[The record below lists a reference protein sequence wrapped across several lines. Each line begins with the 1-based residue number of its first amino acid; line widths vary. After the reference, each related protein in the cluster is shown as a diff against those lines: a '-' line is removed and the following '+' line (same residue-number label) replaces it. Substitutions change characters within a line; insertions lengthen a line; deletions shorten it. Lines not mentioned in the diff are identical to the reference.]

1 MNTTTLT
8 TELLNFIEDLRSA
21 GYNIGM
27 SQYVAAQDLILGLA
41 AQGNLPSNL
50 TRLRTLLAP
59 ILCKSSKQQAEFQ
72 HYFAAWIEQFET
84 VTPVVTPTSEV
95 AVELQAIK
103 TGSKLWKLVFGV
115 FAVVFVAA
123 IYFSFPTSGWECLS
137 QRSALYDC
145 MMQSIKTGIPNPEVG
160 NEEIPAE
167 VATTEN
173 GTPARPESVPTP
185 ARGNQK
191 TPSEL
196 APTPARGSQNILWL
210 TLGSPLL
217 VYLLWYFWWRYRV
230 QRFLARKTT
239 ATLPEIK
246 QLFVKGIDDKLFQS
260 VDLSRTAQRLRQ
272 HKWIASNQLDVIAT
286 VEKTLRTGG
295 LFRPVAGKR
304 RSRPQY
310 LVLIDRTTF
319 NDHQAQWVNSLLDKI
334 VADDV
339 LVTRYYFD
347 ADPRRCYPQQNTLPP
362 LSLAELLGQHP
373 EHRLLIFS
381 DGEGFINP
389 ITGEVA
395 AWVEQFGPRKI
406 LFTLERQ
413 WGYREQIL
421 SDADFLIMP
430 ASEKGLIALAE
441 QINLGVWQA
450 YPFMADGVE
459 FPEYLSERPRRWL
472 ERYAPRDAVVDS
484 LVAQVRDFIG
494 EKGYFWLGACAVYPE
509 LRWPLTLYLGYQLEL
524 LSEERLAKLA
534 RLPWFRYGYMP
545 NWLRRRLVG
554 DLTLEQERA
563 IRLRLQDLLLTA
575 PDKPVSDFGLPIVTQ
590 FPSLFKR
597 LLPIW
602 AQPKISPLRDYVFL
616 AFMSDRLAVKVPKL
630 IREFIEPSNLGRM
643 PSYATVGLLVLF
655 WVVIGYGSL
664 QPEPRKIEVFQD
676 PLKDGGLGPKMVKIP
691 AGSFRMGNILGG
703 GSDDEK
709 PVHEVFI
716 ESFAMGQY
724 EVTNAEYLRFY
735 EATGYNVPKWLEK
748 DSKYNIN
755 TGTSNYYK
763 KFGAALTNENNPI
776 VGISWYDAVTYTE
789 WLSEQTGRQYS
800 LPSEAEWEYA
810 GRAGTETKYWWGN
823 KIGKNKANC
832 NSDCG
837 DSFEYTAPVGS
848 FSANPFGLYDTVGN
862 VWEWVADGWHEN
874 YINAPNDGGIW
885 EKDADKEF
893 RVLRGGSWYYYLD
906 DTRAAERFW
915 NYPDDGGVSY
925 GFRVVRRVART

>member
-41 AQGNLPSNL
+41 AQGNLPSSL
-50 TRLRTLLAP
+50 ARLRTLLAP

-272 HKWIASNQLDVIAT
+272 HKWIASNQLDIIAT
-286 VEKTLRTGG
+286 VEKTLRAGG
-295 LFRPVAGKR
+295 LLRPVAGKM

-406 LFTLERQ
+406 LLTLEMQ
-413 WGYREQIL
+413 WGSREQVL
-421 SDADFLIMP
+421 SAADFLIMP

-472 ERYAPRDAVVDS
+472 ERYAPRDTVVDS
-484 LVAQVRDFIG
+484 LVVQVRDFIG

-554 DLTLEQERA
+554 DLNLEQERA

-575 PDKPVSDFGLPIVTQ
+575 RDEPVSDFGLPVVTQ
-590 FPSLFKR
+590 FPSLFRR

-616 AFMSDRLAVKVPKL
+616 AFMSDRLTVKVPKL
-630 IREFIEPSNLGRM
+630 IRKFIEPSNLGRM
-643 PSYATVGLLVLF
+643 PSFSTIGLFVVFLVVVGVS
-655 WVVIGYGSL
+655 YSSL
-664 QPEPRKIEVFQD
+664 QQVFEHEPVEVSQEVKIEVFQD
-676 PLKDGGLGPKMVKIP
+676 TLKDGSLGPKMVNIP
-691 AGSFRMGNILGG
+691 AGSFQMGDIQGG
-703 GSDDEK
+703 GDSREQ
-709 PVHEVFI
+709 PVHKVSI
-716 ESFAMGQY
+716 EPFAMGQY
-724 EVTNAEYLRFY
+724 EVTFAEYDKFAQ
-735 EATGYNVPKWLEK
+735 ATGRKKPDDRGWGRENRPVINV
-748 DSKYNIN
+748 
-755 TGTSNYYK
+755 
-763 KFGAALTNENNPI
+763 
-776 VGISWYDAVTYTE
+776 SWHDAVAYNE
-789 WLSEQTGRQYS
+789 WLSEQTGKQYR
-800 LPSEAEWEYA
+800 LPTEAEWEYA
-810 GRAGTETKYWWGN
+810 ARAGTETKYWWGN
-823 KIGKNKANC
+823 EIGENKANC
-832 NSDCG
+832 NGCG
-837 DSFEYTAPVGS
+837 SQWDYEQTAPVGS
-848 FSANPFGLYDTVGN
+848 FSPNPFGLYDTVGN
-862 VWEWVADGWHEN
+862 VWEWVADSWHEN
-874 YINAPNDGGIW
+874 YTNAPNDGGIW
-885 EKDADKEF
+885 VEGADDSY
-893 RVLRGGSWYYYLD
+893 RVLRGGSWDYFPVLA
-906 DTRAAERFW
+906 RAAFRLGSNSFDR
-915 NYPDDGGVSY
+915 YDFF
-925 GFRVVRRVART
+925 GFRVVRVVARI